1 MLVWARPCT
10 FPPCRTLD
18 HSTIVYES
26 SDARALLR
34 VQWNPLDPNYL
45 ATFALDS
52 RRVIVMD
59 IRMPSVPAAELAGHR
74 TPVVALR
81 WSPHSSSQ
89 IITADEGALRL
100 WDLYDYEKSPHAK
113 FFLDLTGDS
122 IISDSLPIQSVLWPA
137 SAPDWIGISSPD
149 QLAILRL

>member
-1 MLVWARPCT
+1 
-10 FPPCRTLD
+10 
-18 HSTIVYES
+18 
-26 SDARALLR
+26 
-34 VQWNPLDPNYL
+34 
-45 ATFALDS
+45 
-52 RRVIVMD
+52 MD

-89 IITADEGALRL
+89 IMTAAEGALRL

-113 FFLDLTGDS
+113 FFLDLASPPATADHM
-122 IISDSLPIQSVLWPA
+122 ISEQPLPIQNVLWPA
-137 SAPDWIGISSPD
+137 SAPDWVGISSPD